1 MNCRHRTVGAI
12 LGLLIVLVLLA
23 SGFASTETEAQKSSV
38 SGQGT
43 NFSVSPYKGPADA
56 PVVIV
61 VFSDFQ

>member
-1 MNCRHRTVGAI
+1 MNFRQRTLGAM
-12 LGLLIVLVLLA
+12 LGLLTVLALLA